1 MVRGS
6 VLGVVMRLGIV
17 DFDVDGVIAVRC
29 VVVVRMVVRMVVR
42 VIVRIPCQRR
52 IAVRMLDAM
61 REARQ
66 LCADEARRQPQR
78 HCQRKQACAAA
89 RSKRGESVR

>member
-6 VLGVVMRLGIV
+6 VLGVVMRLGRV
-17 DFDVDGVIAVRC
+17 DFDVDGVFAVRC
-29 VVVVRMVVRMVVR
+29 VVVVRVIMR
-42 VIVRIPCQRR
+42 VIVRIPCERR

-61 REARQ
+61 GETRQ
-66 LCADEARRQPQR
+66 LCADKARRQPQR
-78 HCQRKQACAAA
+78 HCQRRQACAAA